1 MNDENL
7 IQNKQTT
14 PKERR
19 ENARKAGKASARSRR
34 AKADLR
40 KAMQALLDGTY
51 KNADGTSMTGHEAI
65 ASTIL
70 HEALNADSKNW
81 GKANDYIMQ
90 MTNSLK
96 SDEERQM
103 LKAQAALI
111 QAKADTIKKISEKSD
126 GKLSDLIEGLKVNDD
141 LHTETVAAD
150 AAMADK
156 PTETT

>member
-14 PKERR
+14 PEERR
-19 ENARKAGKASARSRR
+19 ENARKAGKASARSRK

-126 GKLSDLIEGLKVNDD
+126 GKLADLIAGLKEDD
-141 LHTETVAAD
+141 IHTETASTNEAVAEEQA
-150 AAMADK
+150 
-156 PTETT
+156 ETN

>member
-19 ENARKAGKASARSRR
+19 ENARKAGKASARSRK
-34 AKADLR
+34 AKSDLR

-96 SDEERQM
+96 SDEELEM
-103 LKAQAALI
+103 MKAQAEYVK
-111 QAKADTIKKISEKSD
+111 AKAQAISSGGSGIDIEDLQPLAEMLKHDENTDDT
-126 GKLSDLIEGLKVNDD
+126 V
-141 LHTETVAAD
+141 ETVQ
-150 AAMADK
+150 
-156 PTETT
+156 PET

>member
-34 AKADLR
+34 AKSDLR

-90 MTNSLK
+90 MTNALK
-96 SDEERQM
+96 SDEELAAIRAQAE
-103 LKAQAALI
+103 LTRAKAQA
-111 QAKADTIKKISEKSD
+111 ISSGGSGIDIE
-126 GKLSDLIEGLKVNDD
+126 DLQPLAEMLKNDENTD
-141 LHTETVAAD
+141 DTVATVQPEA
-150 AAMADK
+150 
-156 PTETT
+156 